1 MTSEHHA
8 HHGPGYATPADAMRA
23 PREEVVYVAALHT
36 GTGVEEPDFLATV
49 DVDPSSA
56 TYGSIV
62 ARTPMP
68 GVGDELHH
76 YGWQTCSSAFNCCEL
91 ERRHLIVPGVR
102 SSRVHMVDVATD
114 PRAPAS
120 TR

>member
-1 MTSEHHA
+1 MTSEHDA
-8 HHGPGYATPADAMRA
+8 HSGPGFATPADAMRA

-49 DVDPSSA
+49 DVDPGSG

-68 GVGDELHH
+68 A
-76 YGWQTCSSAFNCCEL
+76 SATSCTTTAG
-91 ERRHLIVPGVR
+91 RPARAR
-102 SSRVHMVDVATD
+102 STAASWSGAT
-114 PRAPAS
+114 
-120 TR
+120 